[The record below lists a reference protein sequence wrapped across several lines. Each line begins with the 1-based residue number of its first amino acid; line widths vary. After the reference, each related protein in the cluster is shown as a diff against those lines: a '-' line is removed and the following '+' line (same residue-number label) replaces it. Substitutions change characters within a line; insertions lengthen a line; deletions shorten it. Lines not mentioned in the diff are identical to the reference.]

1 VRGQVST
8 VALTFATAAMLA
20 AGVLSLATG
29 LSTNSWSVVLLAATN
44 LTAWSVYSRMIDATA
59 EVRVHLR
66 YLDWM
71 VRLAAA
77 GHARAA
83 SHARWP
89 RRSRFRSW
97 H

>member
-1 VRGQVST
+1 MLRREQVST

-29 LSTNSWSVVLLAATN
+29 LSTNSWSVVLMAAIN
-44 LTAWSVYSRMIDATA
+44 LTAWSVYSRMIDATGG
-59 EVRVHLR
+59 VRVHMR

-71 VRLAAA
+71 VRLAAPC
-77 GHARAA
+77 ARRG
-83 SHARWP
+83 SRPCP
-89 RRSRFRSW
+89 RRSRFPSW